1 VSVSLPRQTGRAL
14 PPTLVLLTGS
24 TLWGLTWL
32 PLKAIGEMG
41 MNPIATTLIAYLAAF
56 AVILPFALRALAR
69 HKLALPWRGLA
80 LLALFGGSSALF
92 FVAALMEGSVVRAM
106 MLFFLI
112 PAWGVIFGWL
122 FLKEAL
128 TPARLLAVLLAL
140 SGAFLILGPG
150 QILHT
155 QWQWADLYAV
165 LAGLTLA
172 LSNVVF
178 RYLAAHPIPIKL
190 LAMQAGSVLLA
201 SLALLILPA
210 SAAVLAPSAFTQMWP
225 GLLGAALYGTTI
237 LLAAILCTQYAVHRL
252 PVSRVA
258 ILMTMEL
265 IVSVLSAT
273 LVGGER
279 PLLLEW
285 VGGGLILI
293 AALLEARQ
301 KTPSPRPLATGHY

>member
-1 VSVSLPRQTGRAL
+1 
-14 PPTLVLLTGS
+14 
-24 TLWGLTWL
+24 
-32 PLKAIGEMG
+32 
-41 MNPIATTLIAYLAAF
+41 
-56 AVILPFALRALAR
+56 
-69 HKLALPWRGLA
+69 
-80 LLALFGGSSALF
+80 
-92 FVAALMEGSVVRAM
+92 

-150 QILHT
+150 QILQT

-190 LAMQAGSVLLA
+190 LAMQAGSGLFA
-201 SLALLILPA
+201 SLALLMLPA
-210 SAAVLAPSAFTQMWP
+210 SAAVLAPSAFAQMWP

-252 PVSRVA
+252 PVGRVA

-285 VGGGLILI
+285 LGGGLILI